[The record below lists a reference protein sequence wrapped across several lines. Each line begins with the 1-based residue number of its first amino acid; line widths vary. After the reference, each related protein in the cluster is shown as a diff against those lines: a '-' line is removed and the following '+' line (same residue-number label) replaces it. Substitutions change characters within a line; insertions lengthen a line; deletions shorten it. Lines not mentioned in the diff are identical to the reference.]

1 MDIDIR
7 THEIFISSKCGLISM
22 SKNEHV
28 YDSPSGRFIFFYPKE
43 NKMTIN
49 KILEINEQTNMPI
62 VSMKEIENEWS
73 VSNNEELEIAVD
85 IIVNNY

>member
-1 MDIDIR
+1 MNMFMILLPG
-7 THEIFISSKCGLISM
+7 GL
-22 SKNEHV
+22 
-28 YDSPSGRFIFFYPKE
+28 FFFYPKE